1 MGVVIN
7 KKEGESA
14 NAIVYRFIK
23 KVQQSGVLREAKSRR
38 FTKRGVNKN
47 KRRQSALH
55 KAEMKEKFEKDRKL
69 GKVVER
75 KRGGRR

>member
-7 KKEGESA
+7 KKEGESP
-14 NAIVYRFIK
+14 NAVVYRFIK

-38 FTKRGVNKN
+38 FTTRGVNKN
-47 KRRQSALH
+47 KRRKSALH
-55 KAEMKEKFEKDRKL
+55 KAEKRATFERDRKL

-75 KRGGRR
+75 GRRR